1 MLPLFPQELPTS
13 CVAACVRMVLT
24 SLGHRLS
31 ETDIRHRC
39 GHRAL
44 GMRLNQV
51 ASGLEDLP
59 LDVQHQLDSGL
70 DDLADAVRAG
80 VFPIVGIDL
89 RPVDGIFA
97 FYSVVVNISTDQV
110 VVHDPLHDEGPR
122 RIGISAFEGSLERRR
137 SGSGNH
143 EAPAGRLEHLGIAT
157 VYYEIYHCRRRRHR
171 GFRRRHAREIRRGR
185 DADRPRRASPCDAA
199 ARGSGARRDRKL
211 RRARV
216 SDR

>member
-24 SLGHRLS
+24 SLGHPLT
-31 ETDIRHRC
+31 ETDIRDRC
-39 GHRAL
+39 AHTAL

-59 LDVQHQLDSGL
+59 LGVEHQLDWGL
-70 DDLADAVRAG
+70 DDLADAVRVG

-97 FYSVVVNISTDQV
+97 FHAVVVVNISTDQV

-122 RIGISAFEGSLERRR
+122 SLGISAFEAAWSAADREAVVIRRR
-137 SGSGNH
+137 PIG
-143 EAPAGRLEHLGIAT
+143 
-157 VYYEIYHCRRRRHR
+157 
-171 GFRRRHAREIRRGR
+171 
-185 DADRPRRASPCDAA
+185 
-199 ARGSGARRDRKL
+199 
-211 RRARV
+211 
-216 SDR
+216 

>member
-1 MLPLFPQELPTS
+1 VLPLFPQELPTS

-39 GHRAL
+39 AHTAL

-59 LDVQHQLDSGL
+59 VDVQHQVDWGL

-80 VFPIVGIDL
+80 SFPIVGIDL
-89 RPVDGIFA
+89 RPVDGTFA
-97 FYSVVVNISTDQV
+97 FHAVVAVNISTDQV

-122 RIGISAFEGSLERRR
+122 SIGISAFEAAWS
-137 SGSGNH
+137 
-143 EAPAGRLEHLGIAT
+143 A
-157 VYYEIYHCRRRRHR
+157 
-171 GFRRRHAREIRRGR
+171 
-185 DADRPRRASPCDAA
+185 ADRETVIIRPGPT
-199 ARGSGARRDRKL
+199 G
-211 RRARV
+211 
-216 SDR
+216 